1 MSHFKYH
8 SQHFHF
14 LITHIK
20 TMTHYNKSLKAGSVS
35 QPGTNFE
42 FPTNFSNEL
51 PNDVVFC
58 GKVITRK
65 TEPQVTKDN
74 STVVAGILSL
84 SVKENRYRRSS
95 SKSYT
100 GMFGMVKFPLQMEL
114 SDIKMRQE
122 RREPMKLPK
131 FTEEEEGGGESCW
144 EMVRPLRRRWTI
156 MRALKASFGC
166 IHIV

>member
-1 MSHFKYH
+1 MHPTQVLSISLPTSFTTPSHSY
-8 SQHFHF
+8 S
-14 LITHIK
+14 IK
-20 TMTHYNKSLKAGSVS
+20 SM
-35 QPGTNFE
+35 TNFE
-42 FPTNFSNEL
+42 FPTNSSNEL
-51 PNDVVFC
+51 PNNVVFC

-65 TEPQVTKDN
+65 TEPQTRRD
-74 STVVAGILSL
+74 TAIVASIRSP

-95 SKSYT
+95 SERKSYK
-100 GMFGMVKFPLQMEL
+100 GMLGMVKFPLQMEL

-131 FTEEEEGGGESCW
+131 FTEEEESDGGSCW
-144 EMVRPLRRRWTI
+144 EMVKPLRRRWTI